1 MSVIAF
7 RQPLW
12 VAKEAARDWDTAGT
26 ESGERD
32 DSWPFDYSS
41 LFIPQHGDICLIG
54 NCEHRL
60 FVLFEYGQVPW
71 GKGNAAAPSDGAT
84 GEQIAACRVGVGEV
98 RRST

>member
-12 VAKEAARDWDTAGT
+12 VAKEAARDGIRRAL
-26 ESGERD
+26 SGERD
-32 DSWPFDYSS
+32 DPLPFDYSS

-54 NCEHRL
+54 NYAHQL
-60 FVLFEYGQVPW
+60 FVLFQYGQVPW
-71 GKGNAAAPSDGAT
+71 GKANPAASSDGAT